1 MLEYPNANI
10 PKDDIVAWKECPWTR
25 PWFNKLAVAEIQG
38 IDCGPHGLY
47 PTRFPVISRPTY
59 NMDGMGAG
67 AELWHGHSD
76 VVYRPGHFW
85 SEVLT
90 GDHTSWDIMLDDG
103 KIALSYCALGH
114 KLSLQHFSHWQ
125 IWKAS
130 VPTFVKDFVDKHFR
144 GRSGKI
150 NIECI
155 SDKIIEIHFRWCPE
169 WEHWYDRV
177 PFYSVPLWSDSEWQQ
192 LDAAHGEGWEVLPDT
207 GPGITWPQRMAVML
221 CDDPK
226 IARNHP
232 IYGRYTS

>member
-1 MLEYPNANI
+1 
-10 PKDDIVAWKECPWTR
+10 
-25 PWFNKLAVAEIQG
+25 
-38 IDCGPHGLY
+38 
-47 PTRFPVISRPTY
+47 
-59 NMDGMGAG
+59 MDGMGAG